1 MKLTKVVT
9 GISAVTL
16 SALLLTAC
24 SAQSSSK
31 DSTDSKDKSSQTS
44 KSSKKT
50 ETKEATKVAGADLQD
65 GTYKLEEK
73 DLSNGYRATISMT
86 VKDGKISDTTFD
98 YIDKDGKSKTE
109 DKEYESKM
117 KKVSGV
123 GPKEY
128 IPELNKQFTEKGV
141 NTGEIETVSGAT
153 GTSISFKNYAQQLVQ
168 AAQAGDTKTI
178 EIDNAAKLKDGTYS
192 LTEKNDKNG
201 YHATLAITV
210 AGGKITKTDFDYLD
224 KDGKSKTK
232 DAEYEKSMKKVNGVG
247 PAEYIPELAKSLT
260 ASNGD
265 LEKVEVV
272 SGATHTSNSFLM
284 YAAQLINAA
293 QAGNTDKIEVDNY
306 VFKD

>member
-44 KSSKKT
+44 KSKKKT
-50 ETKEATKVAGADLQD
+50 ETKEATKVAGGDLQD
-65 GTYKLEEK
+65 GTYKLEETGYY
-73 DLSNGYRATISMT
+73 NGYRAVLSMT

-98 YIDKDGKSKTE
+98 YIDKNGKSKTE

-141 NTGEIETVSGAT
+141 NTGEIENCFWCKVHQ
-153 GTSISFKNYAQQLVQ
+153 FHLRNYAQQLVQ
-168 AAQAGDTKTI
+168 AAQAGNTRQSKSTI
-178 EIDNAAKLKDGTYS
+178 LLS
-192 LTEKNDKNG
+192 
-201 YHATLAITV
+201 
-210 AGGKITKTDFDYLD
+210 
-224 KDGKSKTK
+224 
-232 DAEYEKSMKKVNGVG
+232 
-247 PAEYIPELAKSLT
+247 
-260 ASNGD
+260 
-265 LEKVEVV
+265 
-272 SGATHTSNSFLM
+272 
-284 YAAQLINAA
+284 
-293 QAGNTDKIEVDNY
+293 
-306 VFKD
+306 